1 MVRIVALDD
10 EICWIETLRQ
20 ITQEFFGQ
28 EEYEFF
34 SYMNAEKFLFDM
46 EEKREYDIILL
57 DMEMPGTN
65 GLEVGGKVRLRH
77 PESVIIFI
85 TNYVEYAVQA
95 YEVNAFRYIPKC
107 MMKEKLPEAYAAL
120 VEKLKTQ
127 EKRFFSISN
136 NEKMEKIPEDSIYY
150 LKKEKKYVYVV
161 HSGGKEKVRMTLAE
175 AYDRLTAG
183 DFVYIDRSCIAGL
196 RHIMAVENHQ
206 VKLRNGTHLDISYP
220 QYANV
225 RKQISEYWSNRG

>member
-10 EICWIETLRQ
+10 EIYWIDTLRQ
-20 ITQEFFGQ
+20 ITSEFFGKA
-28 EEYEFF
+28 EYEFF
-34 SYMNAEKFLFDM
+34 SYTNAEKFLFDM
-46 EEKREYDIILL
+46 EEKREYDIVLL

-65 GLEVGGKVRLRH
+65 GLVIGGKVRLKH
-77 PESVIIFI
+77 PESAIVFI

-107 MMKEKLPEAYAAL
+107 MMKEKLPEAYALL
-120 VEKLKTQ
+120 VEKLSNRDK
-127 EKRFFSISN
+127 KFFTISN

-150 LKKEKKYVYVV
+150 LKKDKKYVQVV
-161 HSGGKEKVRMTLAE
+161 HSGGEEKARMTLAE
-175 AYDRLTAG
+175 AYDRLTAQ

-196 RHIMAVENHQ
+196 RHIMAVANHQ
-206 VKLRNGTHLDISYP
+206 VKLRNGTYLDISQP

-225 RKQISEYWSNRG
+225 RKKISEYWSNR

>member
-10 EICWIETLRQ
+10 VICWLETLRQ
-20 ITQEFFGQ
+20 ITWDFFGQ
-28 EEYEFF
+28 DVYEFF
-34 SYMNAEKFLFDM
+34 SYTIAEKFLFDM
-46 EEKREYDIILL
+46 EEKREYDIVLL

-65 GLEVGGKVRLRH
+65 GLKVGGKVRLKH

-120 VEKLKTQ
+120 VEKLKNQ

-136 NEKMEKIPEDSIYY
+136 NEKMEKIPEDSIYF

-175 AYDRLTAG
+175 AYDRLTSG
-183 DFVYIDRSCIAGL
+183 DFVYIDRSCIASL

-206 VKLRNGTHLDISYP
+206 VKLRNGMYLDISYP
-220 QYANV
+220 QYGNV